1 MAHQRRSPRLEL
13 SFPVLVEWGSEVRRL
28 LAANISERGMLFLS
42 PEPYPAGATLRV
54 TFGLPATD
62 VELTVR
68 AEVLHVTWVVDPAD
82 GEGSFRVGLGFVEF
96 EDDAVR
102 PPLRCLPC

>member
-1 MAHQRRSPRLEL
+1 MANQRRTPRLEL
-13 SFPVLVEWGSEVRRL
+13 SFPVLVEWGGEFRRL
-28 LAANISERGMLFLS
+28 FAVNVSERGMLFLS
-42 PEPYPAGATLRV
+42 PEPYPKGAVLRV

-68 AEVLHVTWVVDPAD
+68 AEVLHVNWVLDPD
-82 GEGSFRVGLGFVEF
+82 GGGGDFRVGLGFVEF
-96 EDDAVR
+96 EVGAVH